1 MIVYDIRL
9 SRALAAITSRL
20 QPHQPQHHYDAD
32 GLMLTSG
39 LELIVYVD
47 RRRIIIWRL
56 SASDELLPR
65 DKYMTDSA
73 PADDEDSDVDS
84 YLYDDST
91 DDSQQVHLST

>member
-1 MIVYDIRL
+1 
-9 SRALAAITSRL
+9 
-20 QPHQPQHHYDAD
+20 
-32 GLMLTSG
+32 MLTSG

-91 DDSQQVHLST
+91 DDSQQVHLSTWHERWFLPLLYSLYKKRWNLEM

>member
-1 MIVYDIRL
+1 
-9 SRALAAITSRL
+9 
-20 QPHQPQHHYDAD
+20 
-32 GLMLTSG
+32 
-39 LELIVYVD
+39 
-47 RRRIIIWRL
+47 L